1 MTHETLQVERAGW
14 RLDVTLNRPE
24 SRNAMNA
31 AMVREL
37 SEVFASAHADRS
49 LRAIVLRGAGGS
61 FCAGGDLRD
70 MGGGGGSI
78 RDVNRGFGAMLE
90 QAETVPQLLV
100 AVVEG
105 AAMGG
110 GFGLACVADV
120 TIAAEDAK
128 FGMPEVRL
136 GVVPAQIAPFV
147 VRRIGLSAA
156 RRLALTGTRLDAA
169 EAHRL
174 GLAHVV
180 DADPD
185 ARLSEVLA
193 DLAKCGPEAV
203 AATKKLILAM
213 ARPEIGPV
221 LDEAA
226 DLFAAAVAG
235 EEARQ
240 GLSAFLTKQPAP
252 WSGS

>member
-1 MTHETLQVERAGW
+1 MTHETLKVERSGW

-37 SEVFASAHADRS
+37 DEVFAAAHGDRS

-70 MGGGGGSI
+70 MGGGGSI

-90 QAETVPQLLV
+90 RAETVPQVLIAL
-100 AVVEG
+100 VEG

-120 TIAAEDAK
+120 TIAAEDAA
-128 FGMPEVRL
+128 FGVPEVRL

-156 RRLALTGTRLDAA
+156 RRLALTGGRIGAA

-174 GLAHVV
+174 GLVHSVA
-180 DADPD
+180 AEPD
-185 ARLSEVLA
+185 AALSEILDEVV
-193 DLAKCGPEAV
+193 KCGPEAV

-226 DLFAAAVAG
+226 DLFAAAVTG

-240 GLSAFLTKQPAP
+240 GLAAFLAKQPAP